1 MYPSHQSQANT
12 CRAKAKAFARLAGF
26 AGSSTDRQRLL
37 RMHDACVNMAANE
50 DWLAGTP
57 PPPPP
62 ANSNALQIPRHAY
75 A

>member
-12 CRAKAKAFARLAGF
+12 YRAKAKAFARLAGF
-26 AGSSTDRQRLL
+26 ADSSTDRQRLL
-37 RMHDACVNMAANE
+37 RMHDACLDLAANE
-50 DWLAGTP
+50 DWLAGRA

-62 ANSNALQIPRHAY
+62 ANSNALQIPRY